1 MIPLSLG
8 MEAPS
13 QRQSM
18 VAAAEDFVKYLP
30 YMCYL

>member
-8 MEAPS
+8 TEAPS

-18 VAAAEDFVKYLP
+18 VVTAEDFVKYLP
-30 YMCYL
+30 YTRYL